1 MANLDVRFMKVTV
14 RSVKSTHLV
23 NDGNVMSSH
32 VQTRYPETPVLP
44 HNQRPFTIS

>member
-32 VQTRYPETPVLP
+32 SYPALYALSGD
-44 HNQRPFTIS
+44 RG